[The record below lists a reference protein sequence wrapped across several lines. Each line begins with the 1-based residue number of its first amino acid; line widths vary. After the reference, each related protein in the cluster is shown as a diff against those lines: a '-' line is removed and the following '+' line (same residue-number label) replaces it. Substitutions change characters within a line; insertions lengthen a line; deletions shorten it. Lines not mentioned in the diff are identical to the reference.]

1 MIELRFSGWF
11 QVRLAT
17 DPDPYDEP
25 RGVSGYVHAYAG
37 EPDLDRI
44 LHLQPPG
51 FSRSMAPRLGVVVDM
66 VRQGDQQIA
75 AHPLLGATVDL
86 LSTPVFEGRNGV
98 IADDGLEPIYPFIL
112 EIAKGDFRLV
122 RSIVPDDPTFPYTEY
137 LAGGVEGAIEE
148 IREATGIADLV
159 AVWRQRRRQL
169 QAAMEGSEDP
179 ERTATRERLAFL
191 DSQLRAGG
199 GAARF
204 FFARMRYEYQL
215 ESQISLT
222 DPGGWLPEA
231 DNGQHS
237 SWPCRFWLGGWDADV
252 LCGYLRGTV
261 SIDSLEPTRTS
272 FGKPARVT
280 DRRP

>member
-11 QVRLAT
+11 QARLAT

-51 FSRSMAPRLGVVVDM
+51 FSRSMAPQLGVTVDL
-66 VRQGDQQIA
+66 VRQDGAQIE

-86 LSTPVFEGRNGV
+86 QSTPVFEGRNGV
-98 IADDGLEPIYPFIL
+98 IADDGFEPIYPFVL

-122 RSIVPDDPTFPYTEY
+122 RSIVSADPTFPFSEY
-137 LAGGVEGAIEE
+137 LAGGVEGAVEE
-148 IREATGIADLV
+148 IKEATGVTDLV
-159 AVWRQRRRQL
+159 AVWRQRRLQL
-169 QAAMEGSEDP
+169 QASLPGAVEP

-191 DSQLRAGG
+191 DNQLRAGG

-204 FFARMRYEYQL
+204 FFARMRYDYPL
-215 ESQISLT
+215 TSQITLT
-222 DPGGWLPEA
+222 DPHGWLPDA
-231 DNGQHS
+231 DSGSRS

-252 LCGYLRGTV
+252 LCGFARGTV
-261 SIDSLEPTRTS
+261 SIGSPEPATS
-272 FGKPARVT
+272 TFGQPARVT

>member
-37 EPDLDRI
+37 EPDLDRV

-51 FSRSMAPRLGVVVDM
+51 FSRSMCPQLGVAVDQ
-66 VRQGDQQIA
+66 VRQNDQQITG
-75 AHPLLGATVDL
+75 HPLLGASVNL
-86 LSTPVFEGRNGV
+86 LETPVFEGRNGV
-98 IADDGLEPIYPFIL
+98 IADDGLEPIYPFVL
-112 EIAKGDFRLV
+112 EITRGDFRVV
-122 RSIVPDDPTFPYTEY
+122 RSIVPDDPTFPYAEY
-137 LAGGVEGAIEE
+137 LAGGVEGAVDE

-159 AVWRQRRRQL
+159 AVWRQRRLQL
-169 QAAMEGSEDP
+169 RAALEGLEDP

-215 ESQISLT
+215 ESQVTLT

-231 DNGQHS
+231 ANGTDS

-252 LCGYLRGTV
+252 LCGFVRGTV
-261 SIDSLEPTRTS
+261 SIDSPEPTKST
-272 FGKPARVT
+272 FGQPARVT